1 MRSVILCEGSTDFVL
16 LQHFIRRTYQW
27 EYKSNKQINIAG
39 QSARECTLQKDD
51 NTVSIIGCGGCNRLI
66 PCLNYE
72 LMLNS
77 VSALG
82 EAYDK
87 IVIITDRDEVLTE
100 QEFSEQ
106 IEYQIKVYNGKY
118 SGLITNNEWM
128 EFSFINGY
136 GDELKTKLLM
146 LVIPFEETG
155 AMETFLLNAIAE
167 QDEYDKY
174 IINQCNAFVD
184 NVDNQRKYL
193 NKRRYIT
200 KAKFD
205 VYFSVRTSA
214 EQFNERRN
222 IIKNVAWEKYPL
234 IQNSFDKLG
243 EL

>member
-16 LQHFIRRTYQW
+16 LQHFMRRTYQW

-66 PCLNYE
+66 PCLNDE

>member
-1 MRSVILCEGSTDFVL
+1 M
-16 LQHFIRRTYQW
+16 RRTYQW

-39 QSARECTLQKDD
+39 QSARECTFQKDD

>member
-1 MRSVILCEGSTDFVL
+1 M
-16 LQHFIRRTYQW
+16 
-27 EYKSNKQINIAG
+27 
-39 QSARECTLQKDD
+39 
-51 NTVSIIGCGGCNRLI
+51 
-66 PCLNYE
+66 
-72 LMLNS
+72 
-77 VSALG
+77 
-82 EAYDK
+82 
-87 IVIITDRDEVLTE
+87 
-100 QEFSEQ
+100 
-106 IEYQIKVYNGKY
+106 
-118 SGLITNNEWM
+118 
-128 EFSFINGY
+128 
-136 GDELKTKLLM
+136 KTKLLM

>member
-16 LQHFIRRTYQW
+16 LQHFMRRTYQW

-128 EFSFINGY
+128 EFSLINGY

>member
-16 LQHFIRRTYQW
+16 LQHFMRRTYQW

-51 NTVSIIGCGGCNRLI
+51 NTVSIIGCGGGNRLI

>member
-16 LQHFIRRTYQW
+16 LQHFMRRTYQW

-205 VYFSVRTSA
+205 VYFSVRTLA

>member
-1 MRSVILCEGSTDFVL
+1 MRSVILCDGSTDFVL
-16 LQHFIRRTYQW
+16 LQHFMRRTYQW

>member
-1 MRSVILCEGSTDFVL
+1 MYSS
-16 LQHFIRRTYQW
+16 
-27 EYKSNKQINIAG
+27 
-39 QSARECTLQKDD
+39 KDD

>member
-1 MRSVILCEGSTDFVL
+1 MRSVILCEGLTDFVL
-16 LQHFIRRTYQW
+16 LQHFMRRTYQW

>member
-1 MRSVILCEGSTDFVL
+1 
-16 LQHFIRRTYQW
+16 
-27 EYKSNKQINIAG
+27 
-39 QSARECTLQKDD
+39 
-51 NTVSIIGCGGCNRLI
+51 
-66 PCLNYE
+66 
-72 LMLNS
+72 MLNS

>member
-16 LQHFIRRTYQW
+16 LQHFMRRTYQW

-51 NTVSIIGCGGCNRLI
+51 NTVSIIGCCGCNRLI

>member
-1 MRSVILCEGSTDFVL
+1 MRSVILCEWSTDFVL
-16 LQHFIRRTYQW
+16 LQHFMRRTYQW

>member
-1 MRSVILCEGSTDFVL
+1 MRSVILCEGSIDFVL
-16 LQHFIRRTYQW
+16 LQHFMRRTYQW

>member
-16 LQHFIRRTYQW
+16 LQHFMRRTYQW

-39 QSARECTLQKDD
+39 QSALECTLQKDD

>member
-16 LQHFIRRTYQW
+16 LQHFMRRTYQW

-77 VSALG
+77 VSTLG

>member
-16 LQHFIRRTYQW
+16 LQHFMRRTYQW

>member
-1 MRSVILCEGSTDFVL
+1 MRSVILCEVSTDFVL
-16 LQHFIRRTYQW
+16 LQHFMRRTYQW

>member
-1 MRSVILCEGSTDFVL
+1 M
-16 LQHFIRRTYQW
+16 RRTYQW

-234 IQNSFDKLG
+234 IQNSLDKLG

>member
-1 MRSVILCEGSTDFVL
+1 M
-16 LQHFIRRTYQW
+16 RRTYQW

-167 QDEYDKY
+167 QDEYYKY